1 VRSRS
6 RPAELLEALAFL
18 NHPAT
23 ERAVVAERSFL
34 ARLEGGCRVPIA
46 AYAEARGGSIRLRG
60 YVGALDG
67 SRYLRREM
75 EGETARA
82 ESLGIELAE
91 SMLDAGAEVI
101 VRHRE
106 SSP

>member
-1 VRSRS
+1 
-6 RPAELLEALAFL
+6 
-18 NHPAT
+18 
-23 ERAVVAERSFL
+23 
-34 ARLEGGCRVPIA
+34 
-46 AYAEARGGSIRLRG
+46 
-60 YVGALDG
+60 
-67 SRYLRREM
+67 M